1 MIDDNN
7 NNSNLNTRHL
17 LECYQMIEWAKEI
30 PYFSKL
36 PLDDRIALLK
46 SGWNELLIVQFSHRY
61 VDAN

>member
-7 NNSNLNTRHL
+7 NSNQNLNARLL

-36 PLDDRIALLK
+36 PLEDRIALLK
-46 SGWNELLIVQFSHRY
+46 SGSLS
-61 VDAN
+61 